1 MKRRTFI
8 QGTLATCLAS
18 PVLAALRKERL
29 DDAATV
35 LTRAIGDG
43 LVTSAVLHVRQR
55 EAVFTRAFG
64 KAHNEDAMFLLR
76 SISKPIAVVALM
88 SLYER
93 EPSVSMIAKRFA

>member
-18 PVLAALRKERL
+18 PLLAVLRQERL
-29 DDAATV
+29 EDAAAA
-35 LTRAIGDG
+35 LTRAVGDG

-64 KAHNEDAMFLLR
+64 KAQNEHAMFLLG
-76 SISKPIAVVALM
+76 SISKPIAVTALM
-88 SLYER
+88 SLYDHGAFKLTD
-93 EPSVSMIAKRFA
+93 P